1 LFALSTQGR
10 KVKETSHVET
20 GYNLLALL

>member
-1 LFALSTQGR
+1 
-10 KVKETSHVET
+10 VET